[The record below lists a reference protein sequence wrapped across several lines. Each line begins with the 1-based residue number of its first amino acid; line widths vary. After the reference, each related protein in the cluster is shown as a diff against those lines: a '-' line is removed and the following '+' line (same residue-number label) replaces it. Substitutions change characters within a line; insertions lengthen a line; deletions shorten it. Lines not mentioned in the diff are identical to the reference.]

1 MGITGK
7 GNMRNFGRFCR
18 LFGVTAVL
26 FALFGL
32 ILPILSVAAADTT
45 GPLQP
50 SARDSSI
57 AINFAKIL
65 EIRHFSQKEI
75 NIDVSRQAF
84 DLFIKAV
91 DPMKL
96 YFTEADVQ
104 AFKEKYRDHFALRA
118 RKGDLA
124 PAFEIYNIFLERVAE
139 RCALAQKIL
148 DEPLDFTLDDE
159 IVRDKELLAF
169 PKDDAQIADRWRKR
183 VKFEILSLEA
193 DKRDEAKKEA
203 AKKEGDAAESAE
215 PESPDPWA
223 NEQPVKRLHR
233 RYTSFLK
240 RMLQTSNDDVLE
252 LVLTSIANVYDPH
265 TSYLSPKTWDNFNI
279 QMSLNF
285 EGIGA
290 TLGWEDGYTQV
301 KGIVKGSPAEKQGEL
316 KIGDR
321 VIGVGQGEEG
331 PFDDVVDM
339 KLSDVVDKIRG
350 KRGSIV
356 RLQVI
361 PGNRIIKIVRDQ
373 IDLEE
378 SAAKG
383 EVFEVGKKG
392 DGTPYKIGV
401 IDIPSFYLDTEA
413 LRKDDKSARSTVHDV
428 RVILDQF
435 LKQGVDACVID
446 LRVNG
451 GGLLTE
457 AIALTGLFVEGGT
470 VVQAKPDPM
479 RRGDS
484 KSVVFHND
492 PDPGI
497 AWGGPL
503 VVLTSKF
510 SASAAEILAGA
521 IKVYHRGLIIGD
533 STTHGKGSV
542 QSVTPISDL
551 LFGSMLREAPNLGV
565 IKITV
570 QGFWLPTGDT
580 PQLKGI
586 ASDVTLPSLT
596 DHLESISEA
605 DLDNPLK
612 LGKIPAA
619 KFLPTFDYVTPPIVA
634 ELTEKSKAR
643 TGQSP
648 DFIKVEEKIKLY
660 KEYKDKKTTPLQRDK
675 YFAELEK
682 LDSDKEEEE
691 KLEKIINN
699 SSEIQRDYYLDEAL
713 NITADYLD
721 LLKKNNITFQKEKNA
736 GVSFSFGL

>member
-1 MGITGK
+1 MK
-7 GNMRNFGRFCR
+7 NFGLRFR
-18 LFGVTAVL
+18 FFALSAVL
-26 FALFGL
+26 LALFGS
-32 ILPILSVAAADTT
+32 ISPARSVAAAEVT
-45 GPLQP
+45 GALQP
-50 SARDSSI
+50 SARDTSI

-65 EIRHFSQKEI
+65 EIRHFSQKKI
-75 NIDVSRQAF
+75 DSDVSQQAF

-96 YFTEADVQ
+96 YFTDQDVKQ
-104 AFKEKYRDHFALRA
+104 FESKYRDSFALRA
-118 RKGDLA
+118 RKGDLV
-124 PAFEIYNIFLERVAE
+124 PAFDIYDTFLVRVTE

-148 DEPLDFTLDDE
+148 DEPLDFTADDE
-159 IVRDKELLAF
+159 IVRDKELLTF
-169 PKDDAQIADRWRKR
+169 PKNDAEIADRWRKR

-203 AKKEGDAAESAE
+203 AKKEGDADEASE

-223 NEQPVKRLHR
+223 NEQPVERLHR
-233 RYTSFLK
+233 RYTSFQK
-240 RMLQTSNDDVLE
+240 RMMQTSNDDVLE
-252 LVLTSIANVYDPH
+252 LALTSIANVYDPH
-265 TSYLSPKTWDNFNI
+265 TSYLSPKTSDNFNI

-290 TLGWEDGYTQV
+290 TLAWEDGYTQV
-301 KGIVKGSPAEKQGEL
+301 KEIVKGSPAEKQGEL
-316 KIGDR
+316 KVGDR
-321 VIGVGQGEEG
+321 IIGVGQGEEG

-350 KRGSIV
+350 KGGTTV

-361 PGNRIIKIVRDQ
+361 PGNRSIKIVRDR

-383 EVFEVGKKG
+383 EVFEAGKKA
-392 DGTPYKIGV
+392 DGSPYKIGV

-428 RVILDQF
+428 RVILDRF
-435 LKQGVDACVID
+435 LQEDVDACVID

-457 AIALTGLFVEGGT
+457 AISLTGLFIEGGT

-479 RRGDS
+479 RRGDG

-510 SASAAEILAGA
+510 SASASEIFAGA
-521 IKVYHRGLIIGD
+521 IKDYHRGLVVGD

-551 LFGSMLREAPNLGV
+551 LFGSMLNEAPNLGV

-570 QGFWLPTGDT
+570 QGFWLPAGDT
-580 PQLKGI
+580 SQLKGI
-586 ASDVTLPSLT
+586 PSDITLPSLT

-612 LGKIPAA
+612 LEKIPAA
-619 KFLPTFDYVTPPIVA
+619 KLLPTFNYVTPTIVA
-634 ELTEKSKAR
+634 DLAEKSKAR
-643 TGQSP
+643 TDQSP
-648 DFIKVEEKIKLY
+648 DFIKVEEKINLY

-682 LDSDKEEEE
+682 LDTDKEEEE
-691 KLEKIINN
+691 KLEKVIKN
-699 SSEIQRDYYLDEAL
+699 SSEIQRDFYLDEVLA
-713 NITADYLD
+713 ITADYID
-721 LLKKNNITFQKEKNA
+721 LLKKNNVTFQKEKKG